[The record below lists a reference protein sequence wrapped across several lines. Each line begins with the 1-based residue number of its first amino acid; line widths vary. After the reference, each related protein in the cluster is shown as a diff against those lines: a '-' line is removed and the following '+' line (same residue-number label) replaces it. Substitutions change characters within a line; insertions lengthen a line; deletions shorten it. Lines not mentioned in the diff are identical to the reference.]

1 MGLGRG
7 RRIVTER
14 LGWRELSLESCSA
27 GRIAETLLGLNAH
40 LQMRAPGKLDF
51 LRTILTFPRPGP
63 LSHLS
68 NKADY

>member
-7 RRIVTER
+7 IVTER
-14 LGWRELSLESCSA
+14 LGWRELSLEVICSP

-40 LQMRAPGKLDF
+40 LQMRVPGKLDF
-51 LRTILTFPRPGP
+51 LRTILTFLRPGP

-68 NKADY
+68 DKEDY